1 MTLDPLRIILAL
13 LCAGTG
19 VSVEYAGC
27 IIEHESSWQPDAVG
41 AAGEIG
47 LAQILPDTGEWLA
60 GLAGV
65 PWDVERLYAP
75 VYSMTLLVTGLE
87 RDLDWLW
94 HTEHLCRECR

>member
-1 MTLDPLRIILAL
+1 MIDATRIILAL

-19 VSVEYAGC
+19 VSVDYAGC
-27 IIEHESSWQPDAVG
+27 IIEHESAWQPDAVG
-41 AAGEIG
+41 AAGEVG

-65 PWDVERLYAP
+65 EWDVERLYDP
-75 VYSMTLLVTGLE
+75 VYNARLLVTGLE

-94 HTEHLCRECR
+94 HTVDYCTECR